1 LQFLAADDPKF
12 VGTVEAVEQALRK
25 GNHMMRYIV
34 ADDFGYPEHAFNIC
48 TFWMIGALAAIGRR
62 DDAVAMFEDMLR
74 CRNHLGL
81 LSEDTDPR
89 TGELWGNFP
98 QTYSMV
104 GLIHSARVLSR
115 PWEEAF

>member
-1 LQFLAADDPKF
+1 MPGEVFISYAREDTDF
-12 VGTVEAVEQALRK
+12 VRRL
-25 GNHMMRYIV
+25 H
-34 ADDFGYPEHAFNIC
+34 D
-48 TFWMIGALAAIGRR
+48 ALAAIGRR
-62 DDAVAMFEDMLR
+62 DDAVTMFEEMLQ

-81 LSEDTDPR
+81 LSEDTDPL

-104 GLIHSARVLSR
+104 GLIHSARVLST